1 VVIWVSEA
9 AKERSKISILKSTIR
24 GTFKDESHKR
34 IPANFYRT
42 DAGNEPVRL
51 WLKSMAAEDRRLI
64 GEDIKK
70 VEFGWP
76 LGMPTC
82 RPMGDGLHEVRTAL
96 SGNRIARVFFYVD
109 RNQRM
114 ILLHGILK
122 KTKATPTTDLEL
134 ARTNKRKHER
144 GLE

>member
-1 VVIWVSEA
+1 MIWVSEA